1 MWSHITEKC
10 YKGFP
15 TSASWSEAAAS
26 CKNGAALLAEHQ
38 TNSSIAPVIE
48 AISLAGPG
56 EFWLNGRKADTGSSY
71 LWSSDNSEVSQELW
85 GPGYPAITG
94 VLLYQH
100 YMITKLTDR
109 KQDYNL
115 MYALF

>member
-1 MWSHITEKC
+1 M
-10 YKGFP
+10 
-15 TSASWSEAAAS
+15 
-26 CKNGAALLAEHQ
+26 
-38 TNSSIAPVIE
+38 
-48 AISLAGPG
+48 AGPG
-56 EFWLNGRKADTGSSY
+56 EYWLNGRKADTGSSY